1 MAATVESIRA
11 KIEKLQGTLAR
22 HQARK
27 AKKEALLAKEQDED
41 ARYWIQC
48 DVEHAEEDIEN
59 TLRKI
64 SDAEVSLARAVAVQQ
79 AKEAKEAA
87 REATMPAQ
95 LKAFRDEV
103 VEDWT
108 AYDIEQR
115 DKDPRLCPD
124 CYGWRTDE
132 QLRESN
138 LRDANALIDNFLFRV
153 EKAVGK
159 AADFSMLRVR
169 HGNSMEGA
177 AINGYVTGEN
187 GRAKVQTAAAGGW
200 NIQRFHYRVLV
211 HKLH

>member
-1 MAATVESIRA
+1 MAATVESIQA
-11 KIEKLQGTLAR
+11 KIAKLQGTLAR

-27 AKKEALLAKEQDED
+27 AKKQAELEKAPGPNA
-41 ARYWIQC
+41 AYWIQC
-48 DVEHAEEDIEN
+48 DIEHADEDIEN

-64 SDAEVSLARAVAVQQ
+64 SDAEASLAKAVAAQQ

-115 DKDPRLCPD
+115 DKNPRLRPD

-138 LRDANALIDNFLFRV
+138 LRDANLLIDNFLFRV

-159 AADFSMLRVR
+159 AADFSLLRVR
-169 HGNSMEGA
+169 NGNSIEGA

-187 GRAKVQTAAAGGW
+187 GRAKV
-200 NIQRFHYRVLV
+200 
-211 HKLH
+211 

>member
-1 MAATVESIRA
+1 MAATVESIQA
-11 KIEKLQGTLAR
+11 KLEKLQGTLAR

-27 AKKEALLAKEQDED
+27 AKKEALLAREQDED

-48 DVEHAEEDIEN
+48 DIEHAEEDIEN

-64 SDAEVSLARAVAVQQ
+64 SDAEASLAKAAALQQ
-79 AKEAKEAA
+79 AKAAKEAA
-87 REATMPAQ
+87 REAAMPVQ
-95 LKAFRDEV
+95 LKAFRDEI
-103 VEDWT
+103 VESWT

-115 DKDPRLCPD
+115 DKNPRLRPD

-138 LRDANALIDNFLFRV
+138 VLAAGILIDNFLFRV

-159 AADFSMLRVR
+159 AADFSRLTVR
-169 HGNSMEGA
+169 NGNSMEGA
-177 AINGYVTGEN
+177 AINGYVTGES

-211 HKLH
+211 HKLR